1 MGNIVLISLKI
12 IAVFI
17 SIYGV
22 YKLKTK
28 ALLFLPIYVILFDV
42 VYGFYQTGSGL
53 GTIRNLSLFIFIIF
67 LIIIKKDILSH
78 NKWMTLFLLYILL
91 LVPLSS
97 DFENSAVDYICVF
110 VSLMCL
116 PAGYYFI
123 RNVKDLHILNLSM
136 LVLAIIFVINSFL
149 SSVFGLGIDYY
160 GGGIKL
166 GGFVASKLFSPALYI
181 VLLPIILPLLGKRMR
196 ILSVI
201 TAVLVFIFLLLSM
214 RRTSVLIP
222 VFGYM
227 MYFLFSR
234 RKVQF
239 IAISAIFV
247 VMLLALFPFYQKVL
261 EMQFQTRQ
269 ETFDNPSLENE
280 YRYKETMIIYKEVFS
295 SAKSILIGKE
305 IFNSSGNY
313 YKGRWGDRP
322 IHIDFNLI
330 LHGAGM
336 IGLIL
341 YCLIFYDIILK
352 YFRYQNA
359 VPEEDYFHE
368 LKNMFKILVML
379 CLIVSLN
386 GGITQISYRA
396 VLFLYMGSFLGIF
409 NKYYDS
415 KVASGKEDFRMTQK
429 TI

>member
-1 MGNIVLISLKI
+1 MGNIVLISLQI
-12 IAVFI
+12 IAVFV

-22 YKLKTK
+22 IKLKTK

-42 VYGFYQTGSGL
+42 IYGFYQAGSGL
-53 GTIRNLSLFIFIIF
+53 GTIRNLSLFIFIVF

-97 DFENSAVDYICVF
+97 DMENSAVDYICVF

-116 PAGYYFI
+116 PAGFYFI
-123 RNVKDLHILNLSM
+123 RNVKDLRILNSSM
-136 LVLAIIFVINSFL
+136 LVLAIIFVLNSLL
-149 SSVFGLGIDYY
+149 SSVFNLGIDYY

-181 VLLPIILPLLGKRMR
+181 VLLPIIIPLLGKRMR
-196 ILSVI
+196 ILAI
-201 TAVLVFIFLLLSM
+201 IIAVFVFIFLLLSM
-214 RRTSVLIP
+214 RRTSVFIP

-227 MYFLFSR
+227 LYFLFSR
-234 RKVQF
+234 RKVHF

-261 EMQFQTRQ
+261 ELQFQTRR

-280 YRYKETMIIYKEVFS
+280 YRYKETVIIYKEVFAS
-295 SAKSILIGKE
+295 TKSILIGKE

-322 IHIDFNLI
+322 IHIDYNLI

-341 YCLIFYDIILK
+341 YFLTFYDIISK

-359 VPEEDYFHE
+359 VPEEDYFYE
-368 LKNMFKILVML
+368 LKNMFKILVIL

-396 VLFLYMGSFLGIF
+396 VLFLYIGSLLGIF
-409 NKYYDS
+409 HKYFDNKSALD
-415 KVASGKEDFRMTQK
+415 AENFMLNQK
-429 TI
+429 NI